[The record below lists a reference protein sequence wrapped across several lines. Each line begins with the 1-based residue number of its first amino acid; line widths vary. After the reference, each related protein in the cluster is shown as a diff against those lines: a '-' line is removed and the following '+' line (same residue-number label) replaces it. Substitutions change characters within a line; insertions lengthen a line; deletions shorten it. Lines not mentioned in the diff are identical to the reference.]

1 MNRKIIFVSS
11 LAFGALAV
19 FAKPVNWESAE
30 DVAPGVKAT
39 GYRTE
44 EPRLMECRL
53 LRVDLRQKGLSFTST
68 GRAKEWGEAMPDVT
82 NRTVIIDTRREQTE
96 KFMSRKRAEGLNVVA
111 AINTAPW
118 DPWEAPWNHKFAR
131 LPNLAIANGEVL
143 SHNRR
148 PGAMLVVWKDN
159 TAVITNGL
167 AEADFGKVAIA
178 HPGFSI
184 IMRGGEVPE
193 RNPGKRPPA
202 LAPRTAFGI
211 SADGRYLYALIVDGR
226 QRDWSL
232 GADMADLAEMLKDA
246 GASDAMNMDGGGS
259 TTLVTLGADGKTLVH
274 RNRHD
279 PKYAY
284 YRSVS
289 LNLGVVINP
298 EGK

>member
-1 MNRKIIFVSS
+1 MNGKIIFVSS

-19 FAKPVNWESAE
+19 FARPVNWDSAE
-30 DVAPGVKAT
+30 DIAPGVKAAE
-39 GYRTE
+39 YRTL

-53 LRVDLRQKGLSFTST
+53 LRVDLRQKGLSFIST
-68 GRAKEWGEAMPDVT
+68 ERAKEWGEAMPDVT

-118 DPWEAPWNHKFAR
+118 NPWEPPWNHKFAR
-131 LPNLAIANGEVL
+131 LPRLAIANGEVL
-143 SHNRR
+143 SHNRC
-148 PGAMLVVWKDN
+148 PGAMLVIWKDN

-184 IMRGGEVPE
+184 IMRGGKAPA
-193 RNPGKRPPA
+193 RTPGRDPS
-202 LAPRTAFGI
+202 LAPRTAYGV
-211 SADGRYLYALIVDGR
+211 SADGRYLYVLVVDGR
-226 QRDWSL
+226 QKGWSI
-232 GADMADLAEMLKDA
+232 GADMADLGEMLRDA
-246 GASDAMNMDGGGS
+246 GAADAMNMDGGGS

-279 PKYAY
+279 PKYAH

-289 LNLGVVINP
+289 LNLGVVIAP